1 VVYFVMIATEVLVYL
16 ETTSPTLSEQ
26 SSICPRY
33 GNPPFHF
40 RRKRPILYTVQSQTH
55 MPDTWSQFS
64 FTDIGIALIGLSG
77 LVSVYVVLSTAFGNV
92 NKRELSLKKNATL
105 QSQARD

>member
-1 VVYFVMIATEVLVYL
+1 
-16 ETTSPTLSEQ
+16 
-26 SSICPRY
+26 
-33 GNPPFHF
+33 
-40 RRKRPILYTVQSQTH
+40 
-55 MPDTWSQFS
+55 MPDTWFQFS